1 MLDDDQVQLV
11 AECSI
16 FPGRLDE
23 FKRLA
28 QETIDAAKAG
38 SKAIGYRWYFN
49 RDETKCYIIEQH
61 PDSAS
66 LIRHLE
72 VVGIPLLKLLD
83 VSKITRFE
91 VFGSLGHLE
100 SAEKLL
106 QKVATGFKITKL
118 DWNPQNLD
126 YWNGFVR

>member
-1 MLDDDQVQLV
+1 MEDNQVQVV

-16 FPGRLDE
+16 FPGKVDE
-23 FKRLA
+23 FKKLA
-28 QETIDAAKAG
+28 QATIDAARAR
-38 SKAIGYRWYFN
+38 SKAVGYRWYFN
-49 RDETKCYIIEQH
+49 SDETKCYIIEQH

-72 VVGIPLLKLLD
+72 AVGPLLLKLLD

-100 SAEKLL
+100 SAEHLL
-106 QKVATGFKITKL
+106 QKLATVFKITKL
-118 DWNPQNLD
+118 DWNPQNLN